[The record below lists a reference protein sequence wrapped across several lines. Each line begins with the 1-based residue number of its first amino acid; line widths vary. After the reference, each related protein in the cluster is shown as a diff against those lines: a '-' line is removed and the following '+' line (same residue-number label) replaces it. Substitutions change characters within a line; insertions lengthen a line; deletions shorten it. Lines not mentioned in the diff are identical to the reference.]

1 MISRREILRAS
12 LAAAATAFIAA
23 CKGKTRIA
31 TPISP
36 TPTTGAPTSTN
47 TAIPSCVVKPQVTEG
62 PYFVDER
69 LNRSDIRTDPSD
81 GSTKDGVPVR
91 LVFNVSRLDGT
102 ACAPLQGAQIDVWH
116 CDAAGL
122 YSDQAANNTVGK
134 KFLRGY
140 QVTDANGVAQFLTIF
155 PGWYQGR
162 TIHIHFKIRLISGS
176 KATYEFTSQLFFDDA
191 TTAGILAQPPYNL
204 RGAPDTPNSGDGIYR
219 GGNAGAQLTLPLAR
233 EGSGYTGTFDI
244 GLQMS

>member
-1 MISRREILRAS
+1 MITRRAMLRAS
-12 LAAAATAFIAA
+12 LAAAASAFLAA

-31 TPISP
+31 TPLSP
-36 TPTTGAPTSTN
+36 TPTTSITPTSTSS
-47 TAIPSCVVKPQVTEG
+47 AIPACVVKPQLTEG

-69 LNRSDIRTDPSD
+69 LDRSDIRTDTSD
-81 GSTKDGVPVR
+81 GSTKDGVALR
-91 LVFNVSRLDGT
+91 LAYNVSRLDGT
-102 ACAPLQGAQIDVWH
+102 ACARLPGAQVDVWH

-162 TIHIHFKIRLISGS
+162 AIHIHFKIRTFQGS
-176 KATYEFTSQLFFDDA
+176 SATYEFTSQLFFEDA
-191 TTAGILAQPPYNL
+191 TIAEVLAQPPYKS
-204 RGAPDTPNSGDGIYR
+204 RGSPDTPNASDGIYR
-219 GGNAGAQLTLPLAR
+219 QGGSQLVVKLGR
-233 EGSGYTGTFDI
+233 EGTGYAGTFDI